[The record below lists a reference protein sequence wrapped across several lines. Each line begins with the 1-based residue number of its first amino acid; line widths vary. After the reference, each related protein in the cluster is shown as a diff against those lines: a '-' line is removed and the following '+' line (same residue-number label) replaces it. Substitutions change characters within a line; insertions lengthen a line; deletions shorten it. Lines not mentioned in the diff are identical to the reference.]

1 METAIGG
8 IAEKLKLLYCGT
20 RKIKRKTIKFELVR
34 SEDGKQMTN
43 GTVMLFPSAN
53 NPKLELRITLK
64 DGTVRIL
71 TKNIN
76 TTLSAVPD

>member
-1 METAIGG
+1 
-8 IAEKLKLLYCGT
+8 
-20 RKIKRKTIKFELVR
+20 
-34 SEDGKQMTN
+34 MTN

-76 TTLSAVPD
+76 TTLSADTRLTLNIVLGDIIIGEGSGNFTIEGWNE